1 MTDPKH
7 PEHSSDSSDPG
18 DPDSLPVLTDVLVAG
33 RPPMSRPT
41 AQHEPDAATRS
52 EPSMHESARSFATAE
67 QQEARRPTESSTE
80 AVRAAQI
87 EEFVEPA
94 AAAPSTSA
102 EAPADTPVEAP
113 IEAST
118 AAVRQAEVEVERQAK
133 AAQDATAQQQAQA
146 SAPLSSAA
154 PAVELPAA
162 EDLSE
167 RDAEQLAERLRVRF
181 AGYLREEGRA
191 VIEARCRDALQEH
204 TSWLVRQVT
213 REVALALEGEVVGW
227 VRDAVRE
234 ELAAH
239 RASRRPGA

>member
-1 MTDPKH
+1 VTDPKH

-18 DPDSLPVLTDVLVAG
+18 DPDSLPVLTDVLVEG
-33 RPPMSRPT
+33 RPPMPRPT

-87 EEFVEPA
+87 EEFVEPV

-118 AAVRQAEVEVERQAK
+118 TAEQQAEVEVERQAK
-133 AAQDATAQQQAQA
+133 AEQDATAKQQAQA
-146 SAPLSSAA
+146 SAPLSAA